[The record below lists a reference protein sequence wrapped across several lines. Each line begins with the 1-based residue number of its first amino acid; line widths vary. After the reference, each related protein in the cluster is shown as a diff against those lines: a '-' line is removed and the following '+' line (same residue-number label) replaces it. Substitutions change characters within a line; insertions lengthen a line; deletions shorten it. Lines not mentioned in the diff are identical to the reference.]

1 MKILKL
7 IKKLILLL
15 LFIPFVSFGQVNS
28 IVKNDLGD
36 EIYDPYSIVIQN
48 IFPNEDDDYI
58 LTKTQFKDLN
68 ILLKNLIK
76 TDVKY
81 KNISKSPFVIEPK
94 FIIESFSINSNK
106 RNISWVVKGNSFSEE
121 EKNRID
127 SLPIGSYLIKLEI
140 VKELTLDYFEEKKS
154 SFFIDLTPDLEI
166 VENGY
171 SPYEYLYG
179 KPLINENHDND
190 IEIKNSNNS
199 DTVLILINKLTNR
212 VIRNVFINKG
222 TSFTMLDIPNGNYY
236 IKWYSG
242 NYWSSN
248 LMLNNNIKGGFQTN
262 VSIKKYSKNETIE
275 LTGRNLMSLTL
286 YSVSDGN
293 VKTDEITLNEF
304 F

>member
-1 MKILKL
+1 M
-7 IKKLILLL
+7 KKLLILL
-15 LFIPFVSFGQVNS
+15 LFIPLVSIGQTYS
-28 IVKNDLGD
+28 AVKNDLGE

-48 IFPNEDDDYI
+48 IFPNEEDDYV
-58 LTKTQFKDLN
+58 LTKTQFKEVN

-76 TDVKY
+76 VGVKY
-81 KNISKSPFVIEPK
+81 KNVSKSPFVNEPK
-94 FIIESFSINSNK
+94 FRVESFSINSNK
-106 RNISWVVKGNSFSEE
+106 RNINWAVKGNSFSEE
-121 EKNRID
+121 EKNNID
-127 SLPIGSYLIKLEI
+127 NLPFGTYLIKIEN
-140 VKELTLDYFEEKKS
+140 VKELTLDYFEEKKTT
-154 SFFIDLTPDLEI
+154 FFIDLIPDSEI

-199 DTVLILINKLTNR
+199 DTVLILINKLTDR

-262 VSIKKYSKNETIE
+262 VSITKYSENETIE
-275 LTGRNLMSLTL
+275 LTGRKLMSLTL

>member
-1 MKILKL
+1 M
-7 IKKLILLL
+7 KKLLLLL
-15 LFIPFVSFGQVNS
+15 LFIPLVCIGQTYS
-28 IVKNDLGD
+28 AVKNDLGE

-48 IFPNEDDDYI
+48 IFPNEEDDYV
-58 LTKTQFKDLN
+58 LTKTQFKEFN

-76 TDVKY
+76 VGVKY
-81 KNISKSPFVIEPK
+81 KNVSKSPFVNEPK
-94 FIIESFSINSNK
+94 FIVESFSINSNK
-106 RNISWVVKGNSFSEE
+106 RNINWAVKGNSFSEE
-121 EKNRID
+121 EKNNID
-127 SLPIGSYLIKLEI
+127 NLPFGTYLIKIEN
-140 VKELTLDYFEEKKS
+140 VKELTLDYFEEKKTT
-154 SFFIDLTPDLEI
+154 FFIDLIPDSEI

-179 KPLINENHDND
+179 KPLINENHDNN

-199 DTVLILINKLTNR
+199 DTVLILINKLTDR

-262 VSIKKYSKNETIE
+262 VSITKYSENETIE
-275 LTGRNLMSLTL
+275 LTGRQLFSLTL